1 MPRPRIP
8 FPTLCLVTDLSV
20 VENDVTRLVDAV
32 SDAVDG
38 GVNMV
43 QIRAP
48 ELSDSEFDGLVS
60 TLAEAIGGRAIT
72 IINPSG
78 RAPRLHRG
86 IDGVQLSKNAST
98 HIADVRALYGRDAL
112 IGRSVHSV
120 GATRDAAHSGADYLI
135 LGTIFASK
143 SHPGGAW
150 HGSEIIRQVTSES
163 ELPVIGI
170 GGITVDNVGE
180 VMRAGAHGIAV
191 IRAILGADDPKAA
204 AGELRQAMAAAMS
217 D

>member
-20 VENDVTRLVDAV
+20 VENDVTRLLDAV

-48 ELSDSEFDGLVS
+48 ELSEPEFDGLVS

-72 IINPSG
+72 IVNPSG
-78 RAPRLHRG
+78 RAKRLYRG
-86 IDGVQLSKNAST
+86 IDGVQLSENALSN
-98 HIADVRALYGRDAL
+98 IADVRALYGKEAL

-120 GATRDAAHSGADYLI
+120 GAARDAAHSGADYLI

-150 HGSEIIRQVTSES
+150 HGSEIIRQVTSDS
-163 ELPVIGI
+163 ELPIIGI
-170 GGITVDNVGE
+170 GGITVENVGE

-191 IRAILGADDPKAA
+191 IRAVLGATNPGTA
-204 AGELRQAMAAAMS
+204 AGELRQAIDAAIR

>member
-8 FPTLCLVTDLSV
+8 FPTLCLVTDLAV

-32 SDAVDG
+32 SDAVGG

-48 ELSDSEFDGLVS
+48 ELSDSEFDGLVCS
-60 TLAEAIGGRAIT
+60 AAEVIGGRATT

-86 IDGVQLSKNAST
+86 IDGVQLSENAST
-98 HIADVRALYGRDAL
+98 NIADVRALYGKDAL

-120 GATRDAAHSGADYLI
+120 SAARDAAHSDADYLV

-163 ELPVIGI
+163 ELPIVGI
-170 GGITVDNVGE
+170 GGITVENVGE

-204 AGELRQAMAAAMS
+204 ALELRQTMDAAIR

>member
-20 VENDVTRLVDAV
+20 VENDTMRLVDAV

-60 TLAEAIGGRAIT
+60 KLADAIGGRAIT
-72 IINPSG
+72 IVNPSG
-78 RAPRLHRG
+78 RAKRLYRG
-86 IDGVQLSKNAST
+86 IDGVQLSENAST
-98 HIADVRALYGRDAL
+98 HVADVRALYGKEAL

-120 GATRDAAHSGADYLI
+120 GTARATAHSGADYLV

-163 ELPVIGI
+163 ELPIIGI
-170 GGITVDNVGE
+170 GGITVENVGE

-191 IRAILGADDPKAA
+191 IRAILGANDPGTAA
-204 AGELRQAMAAAMS
+204 RELRQAMGAAKNA
-217 D
+217 

>member
-1 MPRPRIP
+1 M
-8 FPTLCLVTDLSV
+8 
-20 VENDVTRLVDAV
+20 RLVDAV

-60 TLAEAIGGRAIT
+60 KLADAIGGRAIT
-72 IINPSG
+72 IVNPSG
-78 RAPRLHRG
+78 RAKRLYRG
-86 IDGVQLSKNAST
+86 IDGVQLSENAST
-98 HIADVRALYGRDAL
+98 NIADVRALYGKGAL

-120 GATRDAAHSGADYLI
+120 GAARAAAHSGADYLI

-150 HGSEIIRQVTSES
+150 HGSEIIRRITSES
-163 ELPVIGI
+163 ELPIIGI
-170 GGITVDNVGE
+170 GGITVENVGE

-191 IRAILGADDPKAA
+191 IRAILGADDPRTAA
-204 AGELRQAMAAAMS
+204 RELRQAMDAAIR